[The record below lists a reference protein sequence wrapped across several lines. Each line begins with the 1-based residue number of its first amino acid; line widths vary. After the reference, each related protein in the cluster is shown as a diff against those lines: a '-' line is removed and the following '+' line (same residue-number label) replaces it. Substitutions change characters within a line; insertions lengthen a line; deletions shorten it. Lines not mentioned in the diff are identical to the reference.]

1 MITIYGIPN
10 CDKCRAARK
19 WFAANGVNVRFHDL
33 RADGLDTQTLEGWQ
47 TVLGDDALINKRSQ
61 TWRKIPE
68 PDRQEL
74 DGNGSRQLM
83 LNHPTLIKRP
93 IVISGSTVAVG
104 YDETGWT
111 KNFLNRK

>member
-19 WFAANGVNVRFHDL
+19 WFAANGVNARFHDL
-33 RADGLDTQTLEGWQ
+33 RADGLDAKMLEDWQ
-47 TVLGDDALINKRSQ
+47 TALGDDALINKRSQ

-74 DGNGSRQLM
+74 DVNGSRQLM

-93 IVISGSTVAVG
+93 IVTNGSTVAVG
-104 YDETGWT
+104 YDEKGWT
-111 KNFLNRK
+111 ENFLDGK

>member
-19 WFAANGVNVRFHDL
+19 WFAANSVNVRFHDL
-33 RADGLDTQTLEGWQ
+33 RADGLDGKTLEHWQ
-47 TVLGDDALINKRSQ
+47 TALGDDALINKRSQ
-61 TWRKIPE
+61 TWRTIPE

-74 DGNGSRQLM
+74 DGNESRQLM

-93 IVISGSTVAVG
+93 IVTSDSAVSVG
-104 YDETGWT
+104 YDEKGWT
-111 KNFLNRK
+111 ENFLNGK